1 MDDHTLNVTATNKLV
16 FVDYEQEMTISCKTD
31 HNWKTCTWLYDGKSC
46 QFDYVFNENSV
57 RNQWTYEKDCDAEFG
72 DYEFK
77 TSPGYDTG
85 NQNKECR
92 IKLTKVTFEG
102 EYKCK
107 FQRCNL
113 EDNDFCKTEIPKNR
127 TVFPAT
133 INVEVKLFKFK
144 KNHLYFSLEVVFFM
158 YCYLLKEC
166 LTI

>member
-1 MDDHTLNVTATNKLV
+1 M

-85 NQNKECR
+85 NQNKECT

-107 FQRCNL
+107 FQKCNP
-113 EDNDFCKTEIPKNR
+113 EENNFCKTKIPKNSP
-127 TVFPAT
+127 VFSAT
-133 INVEVKLFKFK
+133 INVKVKLLKFS
-144 KNHLYFSLEVVFFM
+144 NYNLYSYV
-158 YCYLLKEC
+158 
-166 LTI
+166 